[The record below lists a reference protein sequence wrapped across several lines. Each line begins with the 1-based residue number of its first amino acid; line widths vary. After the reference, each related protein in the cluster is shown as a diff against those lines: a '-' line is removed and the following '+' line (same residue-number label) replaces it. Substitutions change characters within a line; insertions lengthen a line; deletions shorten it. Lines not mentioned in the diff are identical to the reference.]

1 MNFSKIILSGIV
13 ATTMMGTSFAAN
25 HIEDSITIAVVN
37 DDLTP
42 KEIKLSE
49 LPQAVQEALKANKIV
64 AERAFLLYKDEQAI
78 YEIEAKKDG
87 EKIILRYD
95 ASGKEI
101 VG

>member
-1 MNFSKIILSGIV
+1 MNYRKIVLCGIV
-13 ATTMMGTSFAAN
+13 AITLMGTSFAAN
-25 HIEDSITIAVVN
+25 HVENSVAIAVVN

-49 LPQAVQEALKANKIV
+49 LPQAVKNSLKANKSV

-78 YEIEAKKDG
+78 YEIEATKDG